1 MAKSNPKNL
10 VDLVCEA
17 LDYRAAEWEN
27 GEPIGGADLVDFF
40 GGWRTRV
47 RRFLHRDER
56 EPNDVRVSDR
66 ELAVILS
73 ALRYFQAN
81 IDEIRQLNREAPLE
95 HFKAGF
101 TFPTAKQIDRL
112 AERINQ

>member
-1 MAKSNPKNL
+1 MSNIN
-10 VDLVCEA
+10 
-17 LDYRAAEWEN
+17 
-27 GEPIGGADLVDFF
+27 I
-40 GGWRTRV
+40 
-47 RRFLHRDER
+47 
-56 EPNDVRVSDR
+56 SDR
-66 ELAVILS
+66 DLAIVLS